1 MKKICQNLVVEYE
14 IEKCQ
19 RHFGVEKLGE
29 GLVRSS
35 VFNFKGKY
43 HVAVRYWRQEVEGSS
58 GLEEQESE

>member
-1 MKKICQNLVVEYE
+1 MLVEYE
-14 IEKCQ
+14 IGKWQ

-35 VFNFKGKY
+35 VFSFKGKY
-43 HVAVRYWRQEVEGSS
+43 QVAVRYWRQEVEGSS